1 MRKKYVWEHKL
12 DGVCWGKKATT
23 HHLPQSPR
31 QPLSNLRK
39 EDMGKIIL
47 TFPQETVYCVYELCF
62 VWLEGKTVICVDV
75 FLTSLKLCGI
85 TSRPNNHTS
94 IILCVC

>member
-23 HHLPQSPR
+23 HHLQSPR

-47 TFPQETVYCVYELCF
+47 TFPQETQ
-62 VWLEGKTVICVDV
+62 
-75 FLTSLKLCGI
+75 GI
-85 TSRPNNHTS
+85 TAMFLGTQS
-94 IILCVC
+94 